1 MRTGVRNPEFGF
13 RPALQSR
20 ALHQPRELRLKNY
33 KELEVWRKAK
43 DFAVE
48 MYRVTESFPRTEQ
61 FGLTSPIRR
70 AATSIAANIAE
81 GWGRGTTKE
90 YIHFLLIARGSSMEL
105 ETHLIIAAD
114 LGYLNE
120 KQWDEIQSRIQ
131 GIAQMLNRL
140 VQALK
145 RRALLG
151 SGKISRPEPR
161 IPNSES
167 RF

>member
-61 FGLTSPIRR
+61 FGLTSQIRR
-70 AATSIAANIAE
+70 AGTSIAANIAE
-81 GWGRGTTKE
+81 GWGRGSTGE

-105 ETHLIIAAD
+105 ETHLIIAAEV
-114 LGYLNE
+114 GYLSKE
-120 KQWDEIQSRIQ
+120 QLDECQKHIQ
-131 GIAQMLNRL
+131 GIGQMLNRL
-140 VQALK
+140 IQALK
-145 RRALLG
+145 GRG
-151 SGKISRPEPR
+151 TPR
-161 IPNSES
+161 VERTAKPES
-167 RF
+167 RTP